1 MSNLNR
7 KVALYKALLEKEKKS
22 QYQEI
27 LRELIEYKSSQL
39 SGEAVAV
46 KKLPGWLRVTRKF
59 IGFTFAVK
67 LVEGK
72 NPDERTKQ
80 IYEKIEEERV
90 DFTGSIILGL
100 NDGLIELTGVLV
112 GFSSAFSN
120 QAVVA
125 MSGFITGIAAAL
137 SMASSAYMQARH
149 EDGNKHPV
157 KAAVYTGI
165 AYFIVVMLLIS
176 PYVLVQGI
184 PTARGV
190 MFVIIFVILASV
202 SLYTSTLFDR
212 KFMKQ
217 FGELV
222 VFSMGVALISYL
234 IGYLFR
240 NLTGVEL

>member
-1 MSNLNR
+1 MKNISQQLAR
-7 KVALYKALLEKEKKS
+7 YSALYELETKEDYKQILSELISYKKS
-22 QYQEI
+22 QVSSEQI
-27 LRELIEYKSSQL
+27 LP
-39 SGEAVAV
+39 A
-46 KKLPGWLRVTRKF
+46 KLPAWLKLVRK
-59 IGFTFAVK
+59 IVGFTFAIK
-67 LVEGK
+67 LIEGK
-72 NPDERTKQ
+72 NPDDQVKE
-80 IYEKIEEERV
+80 IYQKIKEERV
-90 DFTGSIILGL
+90 EFTGSIILGL

-112 GFSSAFSN
+112 GFSSAFSS
-120 QAVVA
+120 QSVVA

-165 AYFIVVMLLIS
+165 AYFIVVALLIS
-176 PYVLVQGI
+176 PYILVTGI
-184 PTARGV
+184 PQARAV
-190 MFVIIFVILASV
+190 MFVIIFAILASV

-240 NLTGVEL
+240 TLTGVEV

>member
-1 MSNLNR
+1 MTDLNR
-7 KVALYKALLEKEKKS
+7 KVALYKALLEQEKKS

-27 LRELIEYKSSQL
+27 LRELIEHKLSQL
-39 SGEAVAV
+39 NGDTVEVA
-46 KKLPGWLRVTRKF
+46 KLPGWLKLVRRFV
-59 IGFTFAVK
+59 GFTFAVK
-67 LVEGK
+67 LIEGK

-112 GFSSAFSN
+112 GFSSAFAN
-120 QAVVA
+120 QQVVA
-125 MSGFITGIAAAL
+125 LSGFITGIAASL

-149 EDGNKHPV
+149 EEGKHPV
-157 KAAVYTGI
+157 KAAIYTGI

-176 PYVLVQGI
+176 PYILVTGI

-190 MFVIIFVILASV
+190 MFVIIFAILALV

-212 KFMKQ
+212 KFAKQ

-234 IGYLFR
+234 IGSFFR
-240 NLTGVEL
+240 NVTGIEL